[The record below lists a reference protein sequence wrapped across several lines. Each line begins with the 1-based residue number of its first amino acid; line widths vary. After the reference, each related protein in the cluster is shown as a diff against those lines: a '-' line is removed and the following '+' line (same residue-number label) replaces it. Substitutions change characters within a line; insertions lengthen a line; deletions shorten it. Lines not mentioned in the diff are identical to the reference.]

1 MSPASAH
8 PAAHWLGLAVLVAV
22 WGSSFAM
29 TKIAVET
36 ISPAYVVAL
45 RMWVSIAVIAPL
57 LLIRGEKMQGGWR
70 IWLWYILL
78 GAIGNIIPFMLITWG
93 TKYIASGLA
102 GILMGMVPLVV
113 VSLAHFFVPGERLTP
128 KKSLGF
134 LIGFSGVIVLIGP
147 AALLD
152 ISRSGTALL
161 AQIAILGATL
171 CYAAHTISARLMP
184 PVSTYQKT
192 FGVLL
197 AAAIISVPVALVLS
211 PQGLVGASALSL
223 SMTVL
228 LGIFPTAIAGLI
240 LFWLI
245 TEAGPSFVSVSNYLI
260 PAFALTLGV
269 IWLGEHLSLRM
280 LAGFALILSGVWISQ
295 MRRRGIT
302 AQSS

>member
-1 MSPASAH
+1 MSQSLPRPAL
-8 PAAHWLGLAVLVAV
+8 HWLGLAILVAV

-29 TKIAVET
+29 TKVAVQT

-45 RMWVSIAVIAPL
+45 RMWVSVLIIVPIL
-57 LLIRGEKMQGGWR
+57 LVRREKITGGWR
-70 IWLWYILL
+70 IWGWYILL
-78 GAIGNIIPFMLITWG
+78 GAIGNIIPFLLISWG

-113 VSLAHFFVPGERLTP
+113 VTLAHFFIPGEQLTLR
-128 KKSLGF
+128 KAFGF
-134 LIGFSGVIVLIGP
+134 FIGFTGVVVLIGP
-147 AALLD
+147 SALLN
-152 ISRSGTALL
+152 ISHSGTALL

-171 CYAAHTISARLMP
+171 CYAAHTITARIMP
-184 PVSTYQKT
+184 PQNTYQKT

-197 AAAIISVPVALVLS
+197 SAAIIALPLALIMS
-211 PQGLVGASALSL
+211 PQGLVGASLLSL

-245 TEAGPSFVSVSNYLI
+245 NEAGPSFVSVSNYLI
-260 PAFALTLGV
+260 PAFALSLGV
-269 IWLGEHLSLRM
+269 IWLGEHLSLRI
-280 LAGFALILSGVWISQ
+280 LAGFALILTGVWISQ
-295 MRRRGIT
+295 MRRKALT